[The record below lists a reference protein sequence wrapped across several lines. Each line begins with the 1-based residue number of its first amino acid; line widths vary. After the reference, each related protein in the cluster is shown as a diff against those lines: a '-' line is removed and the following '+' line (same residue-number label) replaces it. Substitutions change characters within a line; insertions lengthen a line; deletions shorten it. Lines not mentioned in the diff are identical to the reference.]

1 MRRGGTADQKIRG
14 KPLIRDLQ
22 LRVIMTTLYG
32 IKNCDSVKKARR
44 WLEDHSIDYRF
55 HDFRADG
62 LQRQLL
68 AEWLQQV
75 EYTVLLNKRSR
86 TWKELTEERR
96 DNMQQEKALQLM
108 LEHPTL
114 IKRPVLD
121 MGEKTLLVGFSE
133 SRYGELL
140 N

>member
-1 MRRGGTADQKIRG
+1 
-14 KPLIRDLQ
+14 
-22 LRVIMTTLYG
+22 MTTLYG